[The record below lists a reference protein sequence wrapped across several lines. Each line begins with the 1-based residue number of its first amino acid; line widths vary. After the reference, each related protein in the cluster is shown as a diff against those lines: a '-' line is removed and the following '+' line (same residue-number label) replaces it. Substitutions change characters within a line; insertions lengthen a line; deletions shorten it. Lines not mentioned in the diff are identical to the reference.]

1 MFKDLWN
8 GLMDVTND
16 ILNAI
21 LFMLPNS
28 PFANVEI
35 PQEVYK
41 ILGYV
46 NYFIPIRAML
56 TIGSSW
62 LAAIGVYYLLQVG
75 LRYVKAIK

>member
-1 MFKDLWN
+1 MFKEIWN

-16 ILNAI
+16 ILNTI
-21 LFMLPNS
+21 LFMLPSS

-56 TIGSSW
+56 AIGASW
-62 LAAIGVYYLLQVG
+62 LAAIGIYYIYQVV
-75 LRYVKAIK
+75 LRYVKAIR